1 VTESRIN
8 NQYQAADAASR
19 PPPPARHRAG
29 FFLEIDMNKP
39 PHTIALYESVIGSM
53 VSDVFTFAITAGLV
67 LLADG
72 RSIAWQIITV
82 GMFFV
87 WIFSKALTHGKVLKF
102 YSKREVLDWALSLP
116 DDKKGGTA

>member
-1 VTESRIN
+1 MIHSP
-8 NQYQAADAASR
+8 Q
-19 PPPPARHRAG
+19 PATVRG
-29 FFLEIDMNKP
+29 FFLENDMNKP

-102 YSKREVLDWALSLP
+102 YSKREVLEWALSLP